1 MQGNGEAPPGVGE
14 RKWMVVVV
22 AAGVVVVGSTGGTKP
37 GQVEPKLLYTTT
49 MTPAQTDTM
58 LATRC
63 HCHG

>member
-1 MQGNGEAPPGVGE
+1 
-14 RKWMVVVV
+14 MVVVV